1 MGGGTAPKEYIKMA
15 EERRNK
21 KLFEEPNLERDILRE
36 LKKDEI
42 ADYKWLDN
50 HRLEAIR
57 LTLKKCSF
65 TANKVG
71 EGK

>member
-1 MGGGTAPKEYIKMA
+1 MGGGKAPKEYMA
-15 EERRNK
+15 IVRERDNK

-42 ADYKWLDN
+42 ADDKWLDN

-57 LTLKKCSF
+57 LTLKKCVKDEL
-65 TANKVG
+65 NVG
-71 EGK
+71 DKK